1 MRRSEGY
8 NNKNDR
14 LQLTHDLNTVT
25 FKPKQSQKNLVL
37 SGLVIGE
44 RSNNIKYADD
54 TILIEDAER
63 KFPTS

>member
-25 FKPKQSQKNLVL
+25 FKPRRSQKNLVL
-37 SGLVIGE
+37 PGFVIGE
-44 RSNNIKYADD
+44 RSYNMKHAGD
-54 TILIEDAER
+54 TVLIEDAER
-63 KFPTS
+63 KFSTS